1 MNNLKLAQLLG
12 GAMLCLALLP
22 LLIVSFIASQ
32 VASESLT
39 AQSFAQLQSIR
50 AIKAEAIERHFTQS
64 KAIIKTVS
72 TTPGTLAAAK
82 QLKTSFRQYMSDT
95 GRQSLVAGLRQELS
109 GYYQNEFGA
118 RYQQVNNRV
127 IDTQPLLS
135 GINATAVALQHD
147 YIYGNSA
154 PLGAKDELYRAPGN
168 ARYHQFHEQFHPF
181 FRQTLQEFGYYDIF
195 LVDPATGVIFYSVFK
210 ELDYATS
217 LTTGPY
223 ANTNFARVFKKA
235 LQDQQIHSVDYEPY
249 LPSYEAPA
257 SFQAAPVMDG
267 DKLEA
272 ILIFQLPIEPV
283 NAIMT
288 SRSGLGETGE
298 TYLVGEDRLMRSDS
312 FLSPDTHTVSA
323 SFANPATGKVNTEAV
338 QQAFNGKEGTRII
351 IDYLG
356 NPVLSSWQLVDLG
369 DFKWAILA
377 EIDQAEAF
385 AASDNLNTT
394 MLIIIVAAVVIIG
407 FAGIRISALISTPI
421 INMAK
426 TMDKVQQSG
435 DFSLRIRSAYQN
447 ELGVIG
453 NAFDKLLSNLN
464 SAFSASEAALK
475 QVSEGDYQ
483 ARVVGQYS
491 GDLLQLKQGID
502 ATIAAIETASEE
514 SKKQRQIATAKAE
527 EAAQQQQNAEQQQRL
542 AQQKADEAARLQQ
555 QAMQAKQ
562 EAEEKALDALNA
574 TQEAEKQK
582 QLANEKAI
590 EAQTIAQQA
599 SEAAVAANRIKQAL
613 DNVSTFALLC
623 DKQHKVIYINHSMHN
638 KLMELAE
645 THATISPDTILN
657 APLRRL
663 LNEDAT
669 LVEQFDNSHKRA
681 QLTIAGA
688 IFECT
693 ANLIVDDQGET
704 LGTVLE
710 LVDRTAEISAEKEID
725 AIVESA
731 ASGDLSV
738 RVSETGKS
746 GFILKLSGGLNKLVS
761 ISEQIIAET
770 SEVLEGVANG
780 DLSHKLEGEYQGAF
794 ATLQRDINATVD
806 KLIDVVAD
814 INQSAATIADN
825 AADIAAGNMQM
836 TDRTQN
842 QASSLEETSASM
854 EQMTSSV
861 KGTAQNASNANRI
874 ASDAQQLAI
883 KGGEVCEQ
891 SISSMAA
898 IEDASKK
905 INDIIGV
912 IDEIA
917 FQTNLLA
924 LNASVEAARAGEQ
937 GRGFAVVASEVRN
950 LAQRSASAAK
960 EIKDLIL
967 DSVNKVQDG
976 TLLVNRSGQTL
987 QDIIAAVNSV
997 KDSIMEIAT
1006 ATDEQS
1012 TGISQV
1018 SRSIVE
1024 MEDATQQSAAFVEET
1039 SASADSMAT
1048 EAQQMQAQLQFFKL

>member
-1 MNNLKLAQLLG
+1 MKNLKLAQLLG
-12 GAMLCLALLP
+12 GAMLGLALLP

-39 AQSFAQLQSIR
+39 EQSFAQLQSIR

-72 TTPGTLAAAK
+72 TTPGTLRAAK
-82 QLKTSFRQYMSDT
+82 QLKAGFNQYMGQS
-95 GRQSLVAGLRQELS
+95 GRQNEIAGLRQELS
-109 GYYQNEFGA
+109 AYYSNEFGK
-118 RYQQVNNRV
+118 RYQQVNNTPV
-127 IDTQPLLS
+127 DTKPLLN

-147 YIYGNSA
+147 YIFSNSA

-168 ARYHQFHEQFHPF
+168 ASYHQYHEQFHSF

-195 LVDPATGVIFYSVFK
+195 LVDPATGIIFYSVFK

-223 ANTNFARVFKKA
+223 ANTNFARVFQKA
-235 LQDQQIHSVDYEPY
+235 VQDQQIHSVDYEPY

-267 DKLEA
+267 NKLEA

-312 FLSPDTHTVSA
+312 FLSPETHTVLA
-323 SFANPATGKVNTEAV
+323 SFANPSTGKVNTEAV
-338 QQAFNGKEGTRII
+338 REAFKGVEGTRII
-351 IDYLG
+351 DDYLG
-356 NPVLSSWQLVDLG
+356 NPVLSSWQMIDLG

-385 AASDNLNTT
+385 AAADSLNTT
-394 MLIIIVAAVVIIG
+394 MLLIIG
-407 FAGIRISALISTPI
+407 VAVFVVGVAGMRISAMISNPI
-421 INMAK
+421 INMANIIG
-426 TMDKVQQSG
+426 KVQQSG
-435 DFSLRIRSAYQN
+435 NFSLRINSEHQN
-447 ELGVIG
+447 ELGTIG

-464 SAFSASEAALK
+464 SAFSASQAALQ
-475 QVSEGDYQ
+475 QVSEGNYQ
-483 ARVVGQYS
+483 ARVAGQYS
-491 GDLLQLKQGID
+491 GDLMQLKQGID
-502 ATIAAIETASEE
+502 STIEAIESASEE
-514 SKKQRQIATAKAE
+514 SKKQRQIATNQAE
-527 EAAQQQQNAEQQQRL
+527 EASRQQQNAEQQQKL
-542 AQQKADEAARLQQ
+542 AQQKADEAAHLQQ

-562 EAEEKALDALNA
+562 EAEEKAQDALNA
-574 TQEAEKQK
+574 TLEAEKQK
-582 QLANEKAI
+582 QIADEKAA

-599 SEAAVAANRIKQAL
+599 SEAALEANRIKQAL
-613 DNVSTFALLC
+613 DNVSTFALVC
-623 DKQHKVIYINHSMHN
+623 DKQHNVIYLNHSMQD
-638 KLMELAE
+638 KLLQLSERY
-645 THATISPDTILN
+645 ATISPDALKN

-663 LNEDAT
+663 LNDDAS
-669 LVEQFDNSHKRA
+669 LVEQFDNTNKRA
-681 QLTIAGA
+681 QLTIGEA
-688 IFECT
+688 IFDC
-693 ANLIVDDQGET
+693 AVNLIVDERGEV
-704 LGTVLE
+704 LGSVLE

-725 AIVESA
+725 AIVVSA

-738 RVSETGKS
+738 RVSESGKS
-746 GFILKLSGGLNKLVS
+746 GFILKLSSGLNKLVS
-761 ISEQIIAET
+761 ISEKIIAET

-780 DLSHKLEGEYQGAF
+780 DLSHKLEGDYQGAF
-794 ATLQRDINATVD
+794 ASLQRDINATVD
-806 KLIDVVAD
+806 KLTEVVAD
-814 INQSAATIADN
+814 INQSAATITDS

-842 QASSLEETSASM
+842 QAAALEETSASM
-854 EQMTSSV
+854 EEMTSSV
-861 KGTAQNASNANRI
+861 KGTAQNASEANRI
-874 ASDAQQLAI
+874 ATDAQHLAI

-891 SISSMAA
+891 SITSMAA

-976 TLLVNRSGQTL
+976 TVLVNQSGQTL
-987 QDIIAAVNSV
+987 QDIIAAVTSV
-997 KDSIMEIAT
+997 KESIMEIAT

-1012 TGISQV
+1012 TGVAQV
-1018 SRSIVE
+1018 SQAIVE

-1048 EAQQMQAQLQFFKL
+1048 EAQQMQAQLQFFKF